1 MKTNHTVLLMVFA
14 VILLVASSVRG
25 QMALNPNDTLN
36 LEEILITGNKAKAI
50 NSKDINGKI
59 LELQNPHD
67 GGEIFINQPGFGILK
82 KGNYAMEPVL
92 RGFKYEQLNVQ
103 FDGGV
108 HSTNACPNRMDPA
121 ISQISIEDI
130 ERVEV
135 IYGPYS
141 VRFGPVFGGIVNVV
155 SKRPQYSGKVVS
167 GAVDGGFQSN
177 GNNFYTDLFAQV
189 VKKKY
194 DFSVNAGY
202 KNYGN
207 YKSGSGETIASSF
220 RRSGYTARAGWNIS
234 DKQRLQITWR
244 QSFARDVL
252 YAGLPM
258 DADEDNS
265 SILSLD
271 YGLKNL
277 SENIFSLKFKLYGSY
292 VTHLMTNQRRPNYKF
307 THATTPVDARNYG
320 GRAEIGISTGARN
333 ILYAGMDY
341 QAIGKNGSR
350 ERVVYIN
357 GCTGVVLP
365 RPKTFYDKVWQD
377 SHKEDLGLF
386 LENKFS
392 VAPKLDWL
400 VGLRFDM
407 VRYAINDPEQ
417 DFQDLYAGNITPENR
432 YVPEVTTSLNWRPE
446 QGMLLQLS
454 TARAVRTPDLGE
466 LFINH
471 LSVGMDAYE
480 YVGNPNL
487 KPEVNYQTDV
497 RFEKNWEKVNFFADY
512 FVSFLQDYITAR
524 VDTTI
529 PRKFMPCK
537 EPKFTKRFTNIDNA
551 FKTGFE
557 AGITWRFANHF
568 IYDLS
573 ASYTYAQN
581 KTWDEPLP
589 EIPPFMA
596 VTSLTYKTEKLNTRL
611 NVRMAADQNRVSQAF
626 NESTTPGYAVFDW
639 YFNYHV
645 TKFMEARASVT
656 NILNKNYVEHLSR
669 PYKNMDNTS
678 LYYEPGVSFNVGVKF
693 SF

>member
-1 MKTNHTVLLMVFA
+1 MIHFKN
-14 VILLVASSVRG
+14 ILLTVIMFLVVFTAG
-25 QMALNPNDTLN
+25 AQMALSPSDTLN
-36 LEEILITGNKAKAI
+36 LEEILITGNKAKEI
-50 NSKDINGKI
+50 NRKDINGKI
-59 LELQNPHD
+59 LELQNIHD
-67 GGEIFINQPGFGILK
+67 GGEIFINQPGFGVLK
-82 KGNYAMEPVL
+82 KGNYGMEPVL

-108 HSTNACPNRMDPA
+108 HSSNACPNRMDPA
-121 ISQISIEDI
+121 ISQISVEDI

-141 VRFGPVFGGIVNVV
+141 VRFGPVFGGVVNVV
-155 SKRPQYSGKVVS
+155 SKRPVYRGKVFS
-167 GAVDGGFQSN
+167 GSVDGGYQTN
-177 GNNFYTDLFAQV
+177 GNNFYTDLFAQI

-220 RRSGYTARAGWNIS
+220 KRSGYTTRLGINLTQ
-234 DKQRLQITWR
+234 KQRIQATWR

-265 SILSLD
+265 SILSVD
-271 YGLKNL
+271 YGIKNL
-277 SENIFSLKFKLYGSY
+277 SESLFSLKVKVYGAY
-292 VTHLMTNQRRPNYKF
+292 VSHLMTNKRRPSYKA
-307 THATTPVDARNYG
+307 THSKTPVEARTFG
-320 GRAEIGISTGARN
+320 GRMELGISTGARN
-333 ILYAGMDY
+333 ILYAGVDFLHV
-341 QAIGKNGSR
+341 GKDGSR
-350 ERVVYIN
+350 ERVVYVN
-357 GCTGVVLP
+357 SCTGVVLP
-365 RPKTFYDKVWQD
+365 KPKTFYDKVWQD
-377 SHKEDLGLF
+377 SQKNDFGLF

-392 VAPKLDWL
+392 LGTHVDWL
-400 VGLRFDM
+400 VGLRLDQ
-407 VRYAINDPEQ
+407 VSYAINDPET
-417 DFQDLYAGNITPENR
+417 DFANLYKNNIKPDSR
-432 YVPEVTTSLNWRPE
+432 FVPEMTTSLSWRPSH
-446 QGMLLQLS
+446 GLLLQLS

-487 KPEVNYQTDV
+487 KPEINYQTDL
-497 RFEKNWEKVNFFADY
+497 RFEKQWKQVHVFGDV

-537 EPKFTKRFTNIDNA
+537 LPKYTKRFTNIDNA

-557 AGITWRFANHF
+557 AGITWRFAKHF
-568 IYDLS
+568 IYDVS

-589 EIPPFMA
+589 EIPPFAA
-596 VTSLTYKTEKLNTRL
+596 VTSLIYKTDKLNTRL
-611 NVRMAADQNRVSQAF
+611 NVRMASAQNRVSETF
-626 NESTTPGYAVFDW
+626 NESSTPGYTVFDW

-645 TKFMEARASVT
+645 AKFMEVRASVT
-656 NILNKNYVEHLSR
+656 NIFNKNYVEHLSR
-669 PYKNMDNTS
+669 PYKNMDISS

-693 SF
+693 LF

>member
-1 MKTNHTVLLMVFA
+1 MKQKYRIILTTALLF
-14 VILLVASSVRG
+14 VIFPLHA
-25 QMALNPNDTLN
+25 QMAFFASDTLN
-36 LEEILITGNKAKAI
+36 LDEILITGNKAKAI
-50 NSKDINGKI
+50 NRKDINGKV
-59 LELQNPHD
+59 LALQNPHD
-67 GGEIFINQPGFGILK
+67 GGEIFINQPGFGVLK

-108 HSTNACPNRMDPA
+108 HSVSACPNRMDPA

-141 VRFGPVFGGIVNVV
+141 VRFGPVFGGIINVV
-155 SKRPQYSGKVVS
+155 SKRPQVTLKAFSGS
-167 GAVDGGFQSN
+167 VDGGYQTN
-177 GNNFYTDLFAQV
+177 GNNFYSDLFAQV
-189 VKKKY
+189 VKKKF

-202 KNYGN
+202 KDYGN

-220 RRSGYTARAGWNIS
+220 RRTGYTTRLGYNIS
-234 DKQRLQITWR
+234 EKQRVQLTWR

-271 YGLKNL
+271 YGIQNI
-277 SENIFSLKFKLYGSY
+277 SGTIFSLKVKIYGSS
-292 VTHLMTNQRRPNYKF
+292 VTHLMTNKRRPSYKF
-307 THATTPVDARNYG
+307 THATTPVEAQTFG
-320 GRAEIGISTGARN
+320 GRIEIGISTGARN
-333 ILYAGMDY
+333 ILYAGMDFQY
-341 QAIGKNGSR
+341 IGKNGSR

-357 GCTGVVLP
+357 ACTGAAMP
-365 RPKTFYDKVWQD
+365 NPKTFYDKVWQD
-377 SHKEDLGLF
+377 SQKNDLGLF
-386 LENKFS
+386 IENKFS
-392 VAPKLDWL
+392 ISKSLDWL
-400 VGLRFDM
+400 TGLRVDG
-407 VRYAINDPEQ
+407 VNYAINDPED
-417 DFQDLYAGNITPENR
+417 DFYKLYNGNIKPENR
-432 YVPEVTTSLNWRPE
+432 FVPEITTSLSWRPAA
-446 QGMLLQLS
+446 GLSVQLAM
-454 TARAVRTPDLGE
+454 ARAERTPGLEE

-487 KPEVNYQTDV
+487 KPEVNYQADLRVENKWKKVDV
-497 RFEKNWEKVNFFADY
+497 FADV

-537 EPKFTKRFTNIDNA
+537 LPKYTKKFTNIDKA

-557 AGITWRFANHF
+557 AGITWQLAPHF

-573 ASYTYAQN
+573 ASYTFARN

-589 EIPPFMA
+589 EIPPFTA
-596 VTSLTYKTEKLNTRL
+596 VSGLTFKTKKLDTRL
-611 NVRMAADQNRVSQAF
+611 TARMASAQNRVSQSF
-626 NESTTPGYAVFDW
+626 DESATPGYAVFDW
-639 YFNYHV
+639 YFNYQV
-645 TKFMEARASVT
+645 AKFMEVRASVT
-656 NILNKNYVEHLSR
+656 NIFNKNYVEHLSR
-669 PYKNMDNTS
+669 PYKNMDISS

-693 SF
+693 GF

>member
-1 MKTNHTVLLMVFA
+1 MKRNNIIHFTVFA
-14 VILLVASSVRG
+14 LFLFVAFTVRG
-25 QMALNPNDTLN
+25 QVALNPNDTLN
-36 LEEILITGNKAKAI
+36 LEEILITGNKTKAI

-108 HSTNACPNRMDPA
+108 RSTNACPNRMDPA

-130 ERVEV
+130 ARVEV

-155 SKRPQYSGKVVS
+155 SKRPVYTGKVFS
-167 GAVDGGFQSN
+167 GSVDGGYQSN

-194 DFSVNAGY
+194 DLSVNAGY
-202 KNYGN
+202 KDYGN

-220 RRSGYTARAGWNIS
+220 RRTGYTARAGYNIS
-234 DKQRLQITWR
+234 DKQRVQVTWR

-265 SILSLD
+265 SILALD
-271 YGLKNL
+271 YGMKNL
-277 SENIFSLKFKLYGSY
+277 SEKIFSLKFKLYGSY
-292 VTHLMTNQRRPNYKF
+292 VTHLMTNKRRPNYKF
-307 THATTPVDARNYG
+307 THSSTPVDARAYG

-333 ILYAGMDY
+333 ILYAGMDF
-341 QAIGKNGSR
+341 QSIGKNGSR

-357 GCTGVVLP
+357 ACTGVVLP
-365 RPKTFYDKVWQD
+365 QPKTFYDKVWQD
-377 SHKEDLGLF
+377 THKGDFGLF

-407 VRYAINDPEQ
+407 VQYAINDPEQ
-417 DFQDLYAGNITPENR
+417 DFQELYAGNIVPENR
-432 YVPEVTTSLNWRPE
+432 YVPEVTTSLNWRPS
-446 QGMLLQLS
+446 QGMLLQFS

-487 KPEVNYQTDV
+487 KPEVNYQTDL
-497 RFEKNWEKVNFFADY
+497 RFEKRWEKVNFFADY

-589 EIPPFMA
+589 EIPPFMV

-639 YFNYHV
+639 YFNYHI

-669 PYKNMDNTS
+669 PYKNMDSSS
-678 LYYEPGVSFNVGVKF
+678 LYYEPGVSVNVGVKF

>member
-1 MKTNHTVLLMVFA
+1 MKYIFKLIIITALMFVVFPA
-14 VILLVASSVRG
+14 RA
-25 QMALNPNDTLN
+25 QMAVFDSDTLN

-50 NSKDINGKI
+50 NRKDINGNV

-67 GGEIFINQPGFGILK
+67 GGEIFILQPGFGILK

-108 HSTNACPNRMDPA
+108 RSTNACPNRMDPA

-155 SKRPQYSGKVVS
+155 SKRPQATGKASFSGS
-167 GAVDGGFQSN
+167 VDGGYQSN
-177 GNNFYTDLFAQV
+177 GNNYYTDIFAQV
-189 VKKKY
+189 VKKRF

-202 KNYGN
+202 KDYGN

-220 RRSGYTARAGWNIS
+220 KRTGYTTRFGYNIS
-234 DKQRLQITWR
+234 EKQRIQATWR

-258 DADEDNS
+258 DAEEDNS

-271 YGLKNL
+271 YGAKNL
-277 SENIFSLKFKLYGSY
+277 SDAIFSLKVKMYGSY
-292 VTHLMTNQRRPNYKF
+292 ISHLMTNERRPSYKA
-307 THATTPVDARNYG
+307 THASTPVTANTFG
-320 GRAEIGISTGARN
+320 GRAEIGISTGVRN
-333 ILYAGMDY
+333 ILYAGLDF
-341 QAIGKNGSR
+341 QHIGKDGSR

-365 RPKTFYDKVWQD
+365 TPITFYDKVWQD
-377 SHKEDLGLF
+377 SQKNDLGLF
-386 LENKFS
+386 IENKFS
-392 VAPKLDWL
+392 ISSHVDWL
-400 VGLRFDM
+400 VGFRLDQ
-407 VRYAINDPEQ
+407 VSYAINDPED
-417 DFQDLYAGNITPENR
+417 DFFALYNGDIEPENR
-432 YVPEVTTSLNWRPE
+432 IAPEITTSLSWRPVS
-446 QGMLLQLS
+446 GFSVQLA
-454 TARAVRTPDLGE
+454 TARAVRTPDLSE

-471 LSVGMDAYE
+471 LSIGMDAYE

-487 KPEVNYQTDV
+487 KPEVNYQTDLRV
-497 RFEKNWEKVNFFADY
+497 EKKWEQVNLFADV
-512 FVSFLQDYITAR
+512 FVSFLQDYITAK

-529 PRKFMPCK
+529 PRKFMPCSL
-537 EPKFTKRFTNIDNA
+537 PAYTKKFTNIDKA

-557 AGITWRFANHF
+557 AGINWQFAKHF
-568 IYDLS
+568 IYELS

-589 EIPPFMA
+589 EIPPFTA
-596 VTSLTYKTEKLNTRL
+596 VTGLAYKTDKLNTRL
-611 NVRMAADQNRVSQAF
+611 NVRMASAQNRVSESF
-626 NESTTPGYAVFDW
+626 NESTTPGFTVFDW

-645 TKFMEARASVT
+645 AKFMEVRASVT
-656 NILNKNYVEHLSR
+656 NIFNKNYVEHLSR
-669 PYKNMDNTS
+669 PYKNMDISS

-693 SF
+693 LF